1 MLHDVRVGED
11 SCRPSYS
18 LHLWDRP
25 IGWETL
31 AWAASVLHACG
42 GKPMANV
49 LLIETYSV
57 AGECGSAFLR
67 H

>member
-11 SCRPSYS
+11 SCMPSYS

-49 LLIETYSV
+49 LGY
-57 AGECGSAFLR
+57 
-67 H
+67 